1 MHTLAQNAVSS
12 VGVTRGPEFMTSL
25 TTRILAIICAL
36 LTLAS
41 VGVWVLSGA
50 PIAPVVGF
58 ARYAAL
64 GASDPGI
71 TIWGFIVYLFLSV
84 SMWLAAGVLW
94 NVVAPI
100 TAAAL
105 LSLFVLLRGT
115 QSTAI
120 RYLGVGLGF
129 WSLSFCYLYF
139 LSVAPT
145 FEVFLK
151 VPILLRVACDALAF
165 QMLLAST
172 FAFVKFWHEFP
183 RPVTVDELESF
194 MAAQARDELTFLRRM
209 IPKLWNS
216 KSHGH
221 DRGAVEPA
229 RSPVL
234 DGRITSRLTAIPA
247 PVRTTGVVLL
257 VLAASLGWRM
267 GIMDGNPLL
276 LPSILCVA
284 VVEYWPTFRCLRL
297 FKYHRAVGSID
308 DRRKIEWIWTAIWT
322 SLVLVLLCVPLFLLT
337 FFYLSLFPD
346 LPAIRHAAANYMI
359 FAIMSGPLIFIAAL
373 AMSILYRGSVD
384 PRLALRGFTV
394 WTLLSVVLTLVFVFV
409 ERSVALR
416 LVKWWGLPSQ
426 TSFVTAGAIV
436 AATFQPLRKLVEK
449 YVNRFVERVM
459 PTSLL
464 ASGARYIRAVAVVD
478 ITAYSALSAHDEQG
492 ALLATTF
499 VQKEARRLADKHG
512 GRLVKS
518 TGDGAILCFEV
529 PQQAL
534 EAVRELHQTVA
545 AGRAILNLS
554 NLELHSGLHWGEL
567 VQMHDGDL
575 YGQTVN
581 ITARIAD
588 WAKAGEIGIS
598 QAFSEQLGSIPQGIE
613 PMGLQ
618 SFKNIP
624 QPISCLKL
632 AAY

>member
-1 MHTLAQNAVSS
+1 
-12 VGVTRGPEFMTSL
+12 MTSI
-25 TTRILAIICAL
+25 TTRILAIISAL
-36 LTLAS
+36 LTLVCVS
-41 VGVWVLSGA
+41 VWILNGMPV
-50 PIAPVVGF
+50 APVVGF
-58 ARYAAL
+58 APHS
-64 GASDPGI
+64 ASGVAVPGI
-71 TIWGFIVYLFLSV
+71 TLWGFVVNVFLSV
-84 SMWLAAGVLW
+84 NTWLAAGVLW
-94 NVVAPI
+94 NVVTPI

-105 LSLFVLLRGT
+105 LSLFVLSRGT

-139 LSVAPT
+139 MSVAPT
-145 FEVFLK
+145 FEMFLK
-151 VPILLRVACDALAF
+151 VPIPIRVACDAVVF

-172 FAFVKFWHEFP
+172 YAFMKFWHEFP
-183 RPVTVDELESF
+183 RPVTDDELESF
-194 MAAQARDELTFLRRM
+194 VAAQVHDELTIVRRM
-209 IPKLWNS
+209 IPRLWS
-216 KSHGH
+216 SRSRAH
-221 DRGAVEPA
+221 DEKVVAPA
-229 RSPVL
+229 IPSIL
-234 DGRITSRLTAIPA
+234 GGRITSGLAAIPA
-247 PVRTTGVVLL
+247 SVRATAVVLL

-267 GIMDGNPLL
+267 GIVDGNPLL
-276 LPSILCVA
+276 LPALLCVV
-284 VVEYWPTFRCLRL
+284 VVEYWPAFRCLRL
-297 FKYHRAVGSID
+297 FKYHRAVGSVD
-308 DRRKIEWIWTAIWT
+308 DRRKIEWIWAAIWT

-337 FFYLSLFPD
+337 FFLLSLFPEI
-346 LPAIRHAAANYMI
+346 PNIRHAVAFYMI

-394 WTLLSVVLTLVFVFV
+394 WSLLSVVLTLVFVFV

-416 LVKWWGLPSQ
+416 LVKLWGLPSQ

-436 AATFQPLRKLVEK
+436 AATFQPLRRVVEK

-459 PTSLL
+459 PTGLL
-464 ASGARYIRAVAVVD
+464 ASGVRYVRAVAVVD

-499 VQKEARRLADKHG
+499 VQKEARRLADKHE

-518 TGDGAILCFEV
+518 TGDGAILCFEA

-534 EAVRELHQTVA
+534 AAVRELHQTVA
-545 AGRAILNLS
+545 AGRATLNLP

-581 ITARIAD
+581 VATRIAD

-598 QAFSEQLGSIPQGIE
+598 QAFSEQLGSIPQGFE

-618 SFKNIP
+618 AFKNIP
-624 QPISCLKL
+624 QPVACLKL
-632 AAY
+632 AGS

>member
-1 MHTLAQNAVSS
+1 
-12 VGVTRGPEFMTSL
+12 MTSFP
-25 TTRILAIICAL
+25 TRLLAIISAV
-36 LTLAS
+36 LTLACVS
-41 VGVWVLSGA
+41 AWTLSGA
-50 PIAPVVGF
+50 PLAPVVGF
-58 ARYAAL
+58 ARYAAS
-64 GASDPGI
+64 GALDPGI

-84 SMWLAAGVLW
+84 SKWLAAGVLW

-139 LSVAPT
+139 ISVAPT
-145 FEVFLK
+145 FEMFLK
-151 VPILLRVACDALAF
+151 VPIPLRVVCDALAF

-172 FAFVKFWHEFP
+172 YAFVKFWHEFP
-183 RPVTVDELESF
+183 RPVTDDELESF

-209 IPKLWNS
+209 IPKWRDPRSL
-216 KSHGH
+216 GH
-221 DRGAVEPA
+221 DDRTPRPA
-229 RSPVL
+229 RPSEL
-234 DGRITSRLTAIPA
+234 GGRVTSGLAAIPV

-267 GIMDGNPLL
+267 DVVEGNPLI
-276 LPSILCVA
+276 LPSILCVV

-297 FKYHRAVGSID
+297 FKYHRAVGSVE
-308 DRRKIEWIWTAIWT
+308 DRRKIEWIWAAIWT
-322 SLVLVLLCVPLFLLT
+322 SLVLVLLCVPFFLLT
-337 FFYLSLFPD
+337 FLYLSLFPD
-346 LPAIRHAAANYMI
+346 LPALRHAAGNYMV
-359 FAIMSGPLIFIAAL
+359 FAIMSGPLIFIVAL
-373 AMSILYRGSVD
+373 ATSILYRGSVD

-394 WTLLSVVLTLVFVFV
+394 WTFLSVFLTLVFVFV

-459 PTSLL
+459 PTGLL
-464 ASGARYIRAVAVVD
+464 ASGVRYVRALAVVD
-478 ITAYSALSAHDEQG
+478 ITAYSVLSAHDEQG
-492 ALLATTF
+492 ALLAATF

-545 AGRAILNLS
+545 AGRATLNLPE
-554 NLELHSGLHWGEL
+554 LELHSGLHWGEL

-598 QAFSEQLGSIPQGIE
+598 QVFSEQLGSAPEGIE
-613 PMGLQ
+613 SMGLQ

-632 AAY
+632 AAS